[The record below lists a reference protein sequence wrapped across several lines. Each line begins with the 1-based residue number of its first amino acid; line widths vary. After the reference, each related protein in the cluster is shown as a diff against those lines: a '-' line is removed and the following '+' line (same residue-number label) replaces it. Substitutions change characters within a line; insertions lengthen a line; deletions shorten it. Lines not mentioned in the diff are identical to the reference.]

1 MQAADYQR
9 APFPYYTLDPGVAS
23 ALRRFQQ
30 RATCRRNLQPIW
42 SRKIYNSCMPQ
53 HSSKESGEDFEKC
66 EDATVFAFV
75 DSAREEFV
83 IAE

>member
-1 MQAADYQR
+1 MRAAGYQR
-9 APFPYYTLDPGVAS
+9 APFPYDTLDPGVAR

-30 RATCRRNLQPIW
+30 RVTCRRNLQPIW
-42 SRKIYNSCMPQ
+42 SGKFTIQVCRNT
-53 HSSKESGEDFEKC
+53 HLESGEDFEKC
-66 EDATVFAFV
+66 QDATVFACV

>member
-1 MQAADYQR
+1 
-9 APFPYYTLDPGVAS
+9 
-23 ALRRFQQ
+23 
-30 RATCRRNLQPIW
+30 
-42 SRKIYNSCMPQ
+42 MPQ

-83 IAE
+83 IAEWIACLRMDKMMFGQILIAELNNRTFKNY